1 MKFDVFNELRLTAR
15 YAVHQKSKVLFYWMV
30 IASIR
35 REWCV
40 YHFTTWKLNLYCIS
54 YYILFIFWY
63 IFHFMIWL
71 SLSNMHCGW
80 ILVMDSACILC
91 EMILAYFILWKLDL
105 YCISYYILIIFLVY
119 FSFYELIIIIK
130 YALQKLQLC
139 ILCKDNVYTQ
149 VTI

>member
-1 MKFDVFNELRLTAR
+1 MIWLSLSNMYCIWILMMDSDCISCTMILAFFIL
-15 YAVHQKSKVLFYWMV
+15 
-30 IASIR
+30 
-35 REWCV
+35 
-40 YHFTTWKLNLYCIS
+40 WKLNLYCIS

-63 IFHFMIWL
+63 IFHFMNWL
-71 SLSNMHCGW
+71 SLSNMYCIW

-91 EMILAYFILWKLDL
+91 QMILAYFILWKLDL

-119 FSFYELIIIIK
+119 FPFYELIIIIK

-139 ILCKDNVYTQ
+139 SLCKDNVYTQ